1 MAHDRRGYEK
11 TEYVGEENSKEDI
24 YGPVVEQGI

>member
-1 MAHDRRGYEK
+1 MAHDRHGYEE
-11 TEYVGEENSKEDI
+11 TENVGEENSKEDI